1 MVSGKKKRGIFALAF
16 CFIITGNLYA
26 MESSTIED
34 TVKKMSNTQKIG
46 RMIMLDFRNWKKQ
59 DDTEKKAVIEMN
71 DEIRDIVKKY
81 CVGSIILFAQNFL
94 GGQEKSKKLSED
106 FKSLGVKLIAT
117 DQEGGKVQR
126 IISDKGIY
134 KNNGKIENKEEAY
147 QKGVDIAKE
156 CLDWGVNV
164 VLAPVADVNSN
175 PNNPVIGVRSFGD
188 NPKYVA
194 DCCSAFVKGA
204 KEHGVIC
211 VGKHFPGHGDT
222 LVDSHEGLPTVNKT
236 EEELQDC
243 EFIPFKRLIDEN
255 IDMIMTAHILL
266 PNIDNGYPATLS
278 EFIDENIDMIM
289 IAPILLP
296 VLPMLLPMLLLNIGK
311 GCPATLSEKILTGIL
326 RNKLKY
332 DGIIITDAMNMRAIK
347 DNFGPLEACK
357 LAIQAGADI
366 LLMPL
371 ILRSEEDICKLKELY
386 SCLEK
391 EIETNPEFKKR
402 VDESVA
408 RVLKLERTL
417 NK

>member
-1 MVSGKKKRGIFALAF
+1 MVSAKKKKGIFALAF

-34 TVKKMSNTQKIG
+34 TVSKMTNTQKIG
-46 RMIMLDFRNWKKQ
+46 RMVMLDFRKWKKHG
-59 DDTEKKAVIEMN
+59 DTEEKPVIEMN

-81 CVGSIILFAQNFL
+81 CVGGIILFAQNFS

-106 FKSLGVKLIAT
+106 FQSLGVKFIST

-126 IISDKGIY
+126 IVSDNGIY
-134 KNNGKIENKEEAY
+134 KNNVDIKSTDEAN

-164 VLAPVADVNSN
+164 ILAPVADVNSN
-175 PNNPVIGVRSFGD
+175 PDNPVIGVRSFGD
-188 NPKYVA
+188 NSKYVA

-222 LVDSHEGLPTVNKT
+222 SVDSHKGLPTVNKT
-236 EEELQDC
+236 EEELRGC

-266 PNIDNGYPATLS
+266 PDIDKDYPATLS
-278 EFIDENIDMIM
+278 
-289 IAPILLP
+289 
-296 VLPMLLPMLLLNIGK
+296 K
-311 GCPATLSEKILTGIL
+311 KILTGIL

-332 DGIIITDAMNMRAIK
+332 DGIIITDAMDMRAIT

-366 LLMPL
+366 LLMPSFY
-371 ILRSEEDICKLKELY
+371 LRNREDVSKLEKLY
-386 SCLEK
+386 SCLEE
-391 EIETNPEFKKR
+391 EIEINPEFKKR
-402 VDESVA
+402 VDESVT
-408 RVLKLERTL
+408 RILKLEGSL
-417 NK
+417 KK